1 MRSFLIG
8 SVCLLTVLCLPKGV
22 PSGCAGTLSAPSCRL
37 AGEPAV
43 RSLSEFEASARD
55 APEVLAAAADLAESL
70 GRRDLV
76 AAQGGWRF
84 LAGAGAGQYREQVT
98 EDYLRD
104 YSRIDLTA
112 GLKYPLFGALNRERR
127 QVLQAQASVAEK
139 TCESQLAAR
148 EALLSVRL
156 SYIQY
161 WAAQEKAKV
170 GVLFLQDQPQ
180 VEDILQ
186 QRTQSGHL
194 LEADRREFV
203 SAFALARRNVSQA
216 GIAQQRA
223 LGVLRLLS
231 EADAAPF
238 QAAFPVMPA
247 PCQAADKLEA
257 AIWDTHP
264 KILLLK
270 KQVEAQQ
277 QLLELAQKSHVD
289 GYVALQSQLSTES
302 GASQP
307 GYGVG
312 LNVSIEMP
320 LNVRQAA
327 SAARNAARAAL
338 EKSRR
343 YLEIARARLLLDAHE
358 ALGQFQAEDRSIDFA
373 LQRLSAAHESIRESL
388 LRYAYLPGDMIEK
401 YQQSRYAYY
410 MAALDCIDALAHGL
424 QQQAQLLSWAP
435 AEGDGAVAAEPSA
448 LESRWR
454 QWVANGSDLQAQSA
468 VAAPQVPAAGRQM
481 RFTVYVWDSQQL
493 LRRFDR
499 SPDEFFAALH
509 AQQIDRLLIS
519 FTPAQINALGNAA
532 ERMRWVDLLQQ
543 AFRRGLRA
551 ELLLGEPRW
560 LLPQYRGG
568 LLDIIRKL
576 ADLPFQGIHLDLE
589 PDQLCDFQPEGVFR
603 LEYLPQTI
611 AAVRGVT
618 ALPVGLSIHPR
629 YLDPHS
635 AAQNNIGRAL
645 EQAGLAEVAL
655 MIYTTNAQRTVAIA
669 AGIARAFPR
678 LKLSLAQSVEPV
690 LSEDESYAGMP
701 RARFFAHMAALQQ
714 EAAAVGVDAIL
725 IQGWKDFDGMQP

>member
-1 MRSFLIG
+1 MALRSFLIG
-8 SVCLLTVLCLPKGV
+8 SVCLLAAFCLPKGV
-22 PSGCAGTLSAPSCRL
+22 PLGCAGTLAAPQHPF
-37 AGEPAV
+37 AGAPAV
-43 RSLSEFEASARD
+43 RLLSEFEATVRD

-84 LAGAGAGQYREQVT
+84 LAGAGAGEYREQVT
-98 EDYLRD
+98 EDYMRD

-127 QVLQAQASVAEK
+127 QVLQAQASVAQK
-139 TCESQLAAR
+139 TCESELAAR

-161 WAAQEKAKV
+161 WAAQEKTKI
-170 GVLFLQDQPQ
+170 GVLFLQGQPQ
-180 VEDILQ
+180 AEDILQ
-186 QRTQSGHL
+186 QRTQGGHL

-216 GIAQQRA
+216 GIGQQRA

-231 EADAAPF
+231 EPDAAPF

-247 PCQAADKLEA
+247 PCQAVDRLEA
-257 AIWDTHP
+257 GIRDSHP
-264 KILLLK
+264 KLLLLK
-270 KQVEAQQ
+270 KQVEEQQ

-289 GYVALQSQLSTES
+289 GYVALQSQLSAES
-302 GASQP
+302 GANQP

-320 LNVRQAA
+320 LNMRQAA

-343 YLEIARARLLLDAHE
+343 YLEIERARLLLDAHE
-358 ALGQFQAEDRSIDFA
+358 ALAQFQAEDRSIDFT
-373 LQRLSAAHESIRESL
+373 LQRLSAAHESIRENL

-401 YQQSRYAYY
+401 FQQSRYAYY

-435 AEGDGAVAAEPSA
+435 AEGDGAIAEGPSA

-454 QWVANGSDLQAQSA
+454 QLVANGADLRAQAA
-468 VAAPQVPAAGRQM
+468 VAAPQVPGAGRQM

-509 AQQIDRLLIS
+509 QQQIGRLLIS
-519 FTPAQINALGNAA
+519 FTPAQIDGLGNAA
-532 ERMRWVDLLQQ
+532 KRMRWVELLQQ
-543 AFRRGLRA
+543 ASRRGLRA

-576 ADLPFQGIHLDLE
+576 ADRTCLSRASTWTWSRISCLISSPT
-589 PDQLCDFQPEGVFR
+589 VFSGSNICPR
-603 LEYLPQTI
+603 PSRPC
-611 AAVRGVT
+611 AV
-618 ALPVGLSIHPR
+618 SPR
-629 YLDPHS
+629 C
-635 AAQNNIGRAL
+635 R
-645 EQAGLAEVAL
+645 
-655 MIYTTNAQRTVAIA
+655 
-669 AGIARAFPR
+669 
-678 LKLSLAQSVEPV
+678 SV
-690 LSEDESYAGMP
+690 
-701 RARFFAHMAALQQ
+701 
-714 EAAAVGVDAIL
+714 
-725 IQGWKDFDGMQP
+725 